1 MDVESD
7 LNQRQIGK
15 LKTRQDLLDAAL
27 ELFAEKGFANTHA
40 SAIAERAGVAVG
52 TIYLHFG
59 SKNGL
64 LRELLVEIA
73 NEIHARVESVYTT
86 RPTDPPEELA
96 RAHIEAMVQYIEEN
110 RQYAPFVLGYALS
123 RHPIGTHILDLMI
136 GQVEAHIREGQEA
149 GSYRADIDPHL
160 AARAEG
166 SMNLGRLSWWAE
178 NPTLATREEIID
190 TLAKIRLSGLHATQE
205 K

>member
-1 MDVESD
+1 VDVESD

-27 ELFAEKGFANTHA
+27 ELFAEQGFANTHA

-59 SKNGL
+59 SKDGL
-64 LRELLVEIA
+64 LHEILVWIA
-73 NEIHARVESVYTT
+73 NELHARVQEVYAH
-86 RPTDPPEELA
+86 PPAQPKALA
-96 RAHIEAMVQYIEEN
+96 RAHVEAIVQYVEEN
-110 RQYAPFVLGYALS
+110 SRYASFVLGYALS
-123 RHPIGTHILDLMI
+123 RHPVGVRILDLMI
-136 GQVEAHIREGQEA
+136 GQVEEDIREGQAA
-149 GSYRADIDPHL
+149 GIYRTDVAPHL

-166 SMNLGRLSWWAE
+166 GMNLGLLSWWAE
-178 NPTLATREEIID
+178 NPTLATREEIVD
-190 TLAKIRLSGLHATQE
+190 TLAKIRLSGLHAAPE